1 MFTGMF
7 TFAMALIAI
16 ALIHLLVLVVAVSL
30 LFGYDFFE
38 VSHLHDLMLLSQHSA
53 LRECAIVRITT

>member
-1 MFTGMF
+1 MFTW
-7 TFAMALIAI
+7 ALSLFAI

-30 LFGYDFFE
+30 LLGYDFFE

-53 LRECAIVRITT
+53 LHECAIVRVTT